1 MNCFVKLSRWAKAS
15 PFPLRISNVY
25 NSYCSCPGFLENKYV
40 HYSQCIVLLYLQSVE
55 TSFQRSSHPGEGARN
70 TTHSRTS
77 GRTFSNTMSLQMK
90 TDRRKCQLSFIH
102 ASLFISM

>member
-1 MNCFVKLSRWAKAS
+1 MNCFVKMNRWAKAS
-15 PFPLRISNVY
+15 SIISNVY
-25 NSYCSCPGFLENKYV
+25 NCSCPGFLENKYV